1 MNHLHLFT
9 YYNCLLRSV
18 VCCARNRDKK
28 MNLRLSLL
36 LLIFFLVK
44 SNQGSIFKTFSGVL
58 SPNSYPSSVVFPLSG
73 NVFPLGYYSVSLQIG
88 NPPKAFQFDI
98 DTGSDL
104 TWVQCNAPCKG
115 CTVPPSLQYM
125 PKANIIP
132 CSDPIC
138 SSLHWPKKP
147 ECPNPKEQC
156 DYEVTYAD
164 QGSSMGALVID
175 QFPLKLQNG
184 SFLQP
189 RLAFGCGYDQSFPSA
204 HPSPATAGVLGLGR
218 GRISVLTQLVSAGL
232 TRNVIG
238 HCLSSNGGGF
248 LFFGDNLIP
257 STGVSW
263 TPLMSQDN
271 HYTTGPAELLSN
283 GKSTGLKDLKLI
295 FDSGSSYTYFNS
307 KTYQKIVNLIGNDLK
322 DKPLKDAKEDKT
334 LPICWKGAKPLKS
347 VLEVKNLFKTL
358 TINFMSGRRN
368 TQLQI
373 PPESYLIISKTGNV
387 CLGIL
392 NGSEVGLQ
400 DSNVIGDI
408 SMQGVMMI
416 YDNEKQQLGWVSADC
431 NKIPKI

>member
-1 MNHLHLFT
+1 IIFLSSPIIILF
-9 YYNCLLRSV
+9 V
-18 VCCARNRDKK
+18 VQEIEIKK
-28 MNLRLSLL
+28 MNLRLSL

-58 SPNSYPSSVVFPLSG
+58 SPNSHPSSVVFPLSG
-73 NVFPLGYYSVSLQIG
+73 NILFGLSSNRESSKSLSIG
-88 NPPKAFQFDI
+88 I
-98 DTGSDL
+98 DTSSDL

-115 CTVPPSLQYM
+115 CTVIHSSFKNKLFCAYSHLYFLLHLYM
-125 PKANIIP
+125 LKGNIVP

-175 QFPLKLQNG
+175 QFSLKLQHG

-204 HPSPATAGVLGLGR
+204 HPPPATAGVLGLGR

-271 HYTTGPAELLSN
+271 HYTTGPAELLFN

-307 KTYQKIVNLIGNDLK
+307 KTYQKIVNL
-322 DKPLKDAKEDKT
+322 
-334 LPICWKGAKPLKS
+334 
-347 VLEVKNLFKTL
+347 
-358 TINFMSGRRN
+358 
-368 TQLQI
+368 
-373 PPESYLIISKTGNV
+373 KTGNV

-400 DSNVIGDI
+400 DSNVIG
-408 SMQGVMMI
+408 GVMMI